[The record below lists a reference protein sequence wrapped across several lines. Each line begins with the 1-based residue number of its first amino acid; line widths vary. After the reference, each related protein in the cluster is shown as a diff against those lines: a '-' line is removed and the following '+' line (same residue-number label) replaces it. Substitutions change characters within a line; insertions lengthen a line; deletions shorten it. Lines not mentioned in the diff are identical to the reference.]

1 MQERGRVKGGYQ
13 IESNN
18 LYDRITYKSNEL
30 KITTSSSSTSSPSSS
45 FSSSSSSPSNGFNY
59 IRHEVCKMD
68 TLAGIAIKYGVEIA
82 DVKRLNGLATDH
94 QMFAHKTLRIPFQG
108 RHPTIYQEISRD
120 ATEVCTEHRR
130 EIIDGLESLKLKS
143 PPHHQKTCL
152 AIGPLHGHYG
162 LPPIV
167 KRKDAKHKP
176 SKSFC
181 LGNEDLLLIGEATPK
196 QHRRSRSLLTGEMT
210 GENGNSKIL
219 NRQHQKPNAS
229 PEGSS
234 GTGTVP
240 TIASLLVDK
249 LLTIRKSSST
259 SNLQDFDIASSYSL
273 FVATSKWNLL
283 PETFALP
290 SFDGFRNP
298 IASWR
303 TKSAQD

>member
-1 MQERGRVKGGYQ
+1 MNVTR
-13 IESNN
+13 
-18 LYDRITYKSNEL
+18 
-30 KITTSSSSTSSPSSS
+30 
-45 FSSSSSSPSNGFNY
+45 
-59 IRHEVCKMD
+59 
-68 TLAGIAIKYGVEIA
+68 AICCC
-82 DVKRLNGLATDH
+82 R
-94 QMFAHKTLRIPFQG
+94 
-108 RHPTIYQEISRD
+108 
-120 ATEVCTEHRR
+120 VCTEHRR

-167 KRKDAKHKP
+167 KRKDTKHKP

-249 LLTIRKSSST
+249 LFTIRKSSST

-273 FVATSKWNLL
+273 YVATSKWNLL

-303 TKSAQD
+303 NKSAQD